1 MNLLLFQ
8 PEEVDRPL
16 PTEDPRARH
25 LLSVLR
31 RGVGEPFDAG
41 LINGPRGKGC
51 IEAMTNESLS
61 LSFRWEPDIPPVDP
75 ITLIIG
81 LARPQTARDI
91 LRDATTLGVAA
102 IHFVATEKSEASYAQ
117 SSLWQDGEWERHVR
131 AGAEQAFSTLVPRV
145 SSGQSLEALV
155 CNLPAGGTRIALDN
169 YEAGIALSQCRI
181 PREAPL
187 VLALGPERGWG
198 PRDRA
203 TLRAAGLT
211 LAHLGSRVLRVE
223 TAVIAALTLA
233 KAARGAL

>member
-1 MNLLLFQ
+1 MNLLLFR
-8 PEEVDRPL
+8 PDEINRPL
-16 PTEDPRARH
+16 PLEDPRARH
-25 LLSVLR
+25 LLTVLR
-31 RGVGEPFDAG
+31 RVAGDTFDAG
-41 LINGPRGKGC
+41 LLNGPRGRGR
-51 IEAMTNESLS
+51 IEAISAASLS
-61 LSFRWEPDIPPVDP
+61 LSFSWAGITPEADP

-102 IHFVATEKSEASYAQ
+102 IDFAATEKSETSYAQ
-117 SSLWQDGEWERHVR
+117 SSLWRDGEWERHVQ
-131 AGAEQAFSTLVPRV
+131 AGAEQAFSTLIPRV
-145 SSGQSLEALV
+145 SSGQSLETLAH
-155 CNLPAGGTRIALDN
+155 NLPPGGTRIALDN

-181 PREAPL
+181 PGDAPL

-203 TLRAAGLT
+203 TLRAAGFA

-233 KAARGAL
+233 KAARGTL